1 MLKAFFT
8 SLLIFSSLALA
19 DSKVYSVQGM
29 HCGDCA
35 KKIEAGLCPAIG
47 AETCQVEIGQVT
59 LVSKKPL
66 DDAKV
71 AKLIKEAGHYK
82 VTDSKSTSEVPQL
95 TPDTPAKK

>member
-1 MLKAFFT
+1 MLKAFFAG
-8 SLLIFSSLALA
+8 LLIFSSLALA
-19 DSKVYSVQGM
+19 DSKVYTVQGM

-35 KKIEAGLCPAIG
+35 KKIESQLCPAVG

-71 AKLIKEAGHYK
+71 AKLVKEAGHYK
-82 VTDSKSTSEVPQL
+82 VTASKATSEVPTQ
-95 TPDTPAKK
+95 TPEIPANK